1 MYQKLRGEFELEEY
15 SLLIGEKEFKVKLPK
30 LEKRAFE
37 ADVNGKLIRVG
48 LLDDVCFDMPVFLD
62 IDGKLYK
69 VELERTC
76 ANSFVT
82 VKVDGVP
89 YVVRFKNINRD
100 DSKTPDS
107 SLPVVKRVFSAT
119 QNSNKGVISASMP
132 GKVALLRVKTGD
144 SVNMGDV
151 LLVLESMKMETEV
164 VSPMAGTVKEV
175 RISEGSAVNLGEVM
189 VLIDET

>member
-62 IDGKLYK
+62 IDEKLYK

-76 ANSFVT
+76 ANSFIT
-82 VKVDGVP
+82 VKVDGVR
-89 YVVRFKNINRD
+89 YVVRSKNINRD

-164 VSPMAGTVKEV
+164 VSPVAGTVKEV

-189 VLIDET
+189 VLID